1 MQYKQFFNK
10 LNKDDLGNYYLFT
23 GEEEY
28 MMNLALKTMKDKYVD
43 EDFETLNYTNLE
55 GKDTSIDEIVNAT
68 ETLPFMS
75 QKKLIVLKDVALFF
89 KELKD
94 SQKKELYKILDNLG
108 DFLILIFLD
117 SDSSLNKN
125 TKLYREAKK
134 QDRQVDF
141 SKLYGQDRNKFIS
154 KIAKANGK
162 EISAPNIKHFLG
174 QSGYGGKDSSLNL
187 YELENEFLKIVD
199 YAKGDEISKEDI
211 DSILI
216 KSIDTNI
223 FEFLDAFNNKKLDR
237 SLMLLNVMVESGEPV
252 GRIFFMMVRQVRLVL
267 GCLLYKKKGYNDKA
281 IIKKLKVSPYEFKFL
296 SQKARGYNEEELEIM
311 IDRLSDLDR
320 QMKTTTTDEKLIVE
334 SFLVEMAN
342 NAYINK

>member
-28 MMNLALKTMKDKYVD
+28 MMNLALKTMKEKYVG
-43 EDFETLNYTNLE
+43 EDFETLNYTSLE

-94 SQKKELYKILDNLG
+94 SEKKELYKILDNLG

-117 SDSSLNKN
+117 SNSSLNKN
-125 TKLYREAKK
+125 TKLYKEAKK
-134 QDRQVDF
+134 RDRQVDF

-162 EISAPNIKHFLG
+162 EISPSNIKHFLM

-199 YAKGDEISKEDI
+199 YAKGDEISKDDI

-237 SLMLLNVMVESGEPV
+237 SLMLLNAMVESGEPV

-296 SQKARGYNEEELEIM
+296 SQKARGYKGEELEIM
-311 IDRLSDLDR
+311 IERMSDLDR